1 MPTTKIVSP
10 LEIEPKDTSRQTLL
24 NMGKNILGGGKSRKG
39 ARNRQNDAAT
49 QKATRYSNDDSEVY
63 ACVTRLFGG
72 PNCEVKCVDGK
83 LRLCVIRSKFRG
95 RGKRDNTLTSG
106 TWVLIGL
113 RDWESRTDGK
123 LPRCDLLEVYTST
136 DKQRLKNTV
145 KDVNWGNLAGIGVDP
160 EVASDD
166 EVDFVDQETEHYQEM
181 VSGGSNCIT
190 FGNHSGSDEE
200 LDIDTI

>member
-1 MPTTKIVSP
+1 MPITKIVSR
-10 LEIEPKDTSRQTLL
+10 LGIEPKDTSRQILL
-24 NMGKNILGGGKSRKG
+24 NMGKNLLGGGKSRKG

-49 QKATRYSNDDSEVY
+49 QKATRYSNDASEVY

-72 PNCEVKCVDGK
+72 PNCEVKCVDGE
-83 LRLCVIRSKFRG
+83 LRLCVIRNKFRG

-123 LPRCDLLEVYTST
+123 LPRCDLLEVYTSS

-145 KDVNWGNLAGIGVDP
+145 KDVNWGNLAGIGADP

-166 EVDFVDQETEHYQEM
+166 EIDFVDQDHYQEM
-181 VSGGSNCIT
+181 VSVGSNYIT
-190 FGNHSGSDEE
+190 FGDRASSDEE

>member
-1 MPTTKIVSP
+1 MPTTKVVSR
-10 LEIEPKDTSRQTLL
+10 LEIEPKDTSRQIPL

-39 ARNRQNDAAT
+39 ARNRQNDMTT
-49 QKATRYSNDDSEVY
+49 QKATRYSNEESEVY

-123 LPRCDLLEVYTST
+123 PAKCDLLEVYTAS
-136 DKQRLKNTV
+136 DKQCLKNTV
-145 KDVNWGNLAGIGVDP
+145 KDVTWGNLSGIGVDP
-160 EVASDD
+160 EIASDD
-166 EVDFVDQETEHYQEM
+166 EVDFVDQETDHYQDM
-181 VSGGSNCIT
+181 VSGGSSCIT
-190 FGNHSGSDEE
+190 FRNSGSSDEE
-200 LDIDTI
+200 IDIDTI

>member
-1 MPTTKIVSP
+1 MPTRKVVSR
-10 LEIEPKDTSRQTLL
+10 LEIEPKDTSRQIPL

-39 ARNRQNDAAT
+39 ARNRQNDTAT
-49 QKATRYSNDDSEVY
+49 QKATRYSNEESEVY

-113 RDWESRTDGK
+113 RDWESQTDGK
-123 LPRCDLLEVYTST
+123 LPKCDLLEVYTAS
-136 DKQRLKNTV
+136 DKHRLKNTV
-145 KDVNWGNLAGIGVDP
+145 KNVAWGNLSGIGADA
-160 EVASDD
+160 EIASDD
-166 EVDFVDQETEHYQEM
+166 EVDFVDQETEHYQDM
-181 VSGGSNCIT
+181 VTGGSSCIT
-190 FGNHSGSDEE
+190 FHNSGSSDEE